1 MKKMDKRTENA
12 LKIAKAGR
20 GVAMPSPKVF
30 KSKKGKGSYCRH
42 EKHIKAYA
50 WYFVK
55 KEVD

>member
-1 MKKMDKRTENA
+1 MKGGIFMKKMDKRTENA
-12 LKIAKAGR
+12 LKIAKTGR

-50 WYFVK
+50 W
-55 KEVD
+55 